1 MFDAAAEDLIADP
14 DAVRAALNDRRGD
27 VTSKILTAVAGM
39 EMKRRQYREGEEF
52 VRGVLEVGG
61 MTALN
66 RAFDRAE
73 HLPRGDEVADPS
85 GWVARVSA
93 A

>member
-1 MFDAAAEDLIADP
+1 
-14 DAVRAALNDRRGD
+14 
-27 VTSKILTAVAGM
+27 
-39 EMKRRQYREGEEF
+39 MKRRQYREGEEF

-73 HLPRGDEVADPS
+73 HLPRGDEVADPA
-85 GWVARVSA
+85 GWVTRVSA